1 MNLTPMD
8 IHNKQFDRKMRGYDA
23 DQVDA
28 FLDRVVDAYGDAL
41 DQVVD
46 LKNANHKLEEK
57 VEHYNS
63 IKDNLNDSLIEAQKS
78 AREVKQQAQT
88 QADKILADAKAKSEK
103 TLADADA
110 KAEQKT
116 KEMQEQYDTLKSDY
130 ELLKN
135 KVADFR
141 QQLQDLLVKQTK
153 ELGDDDWQYFL
164 DRYYG
169 RNRLYPADG
178 EPVDVE
184 KVNAEA
190 APKTPEEKAEVD
202 KEQAADLESNQSDQ
216 PQILTGDSP
225 SHESGQAAPTTT
237 VAGQG
242 PEIVFPDDYKDH
254 K

>member
-46 LKNANHKLEEK
+46 LKNANQKLQEQ
-57 VEHYNS
+57 VDHYNS

-78 AREVKQQAQT
+78 ARAVKKQAQEES
-88 QADKILADAKAKSEK
+88 DKILADAKKQANQKAQEM
-103 TLADADA
+103 AD
-110 KAEQKT
+110 
-116 KEMQEQYDTLKSDY
+116 QYDTLDDDY
-130 ELLKN
+130 KLLKN

-141 QQLQDLLVKQTK
+141 HQLQDLLAKQTK
-153 ELGDDDWQYFL
+153 ELGDNDWQYFL

-178 EPVDVE
+178 EPVEVE
-184 KVNAEA
+184 KENAEA
-190 APKTPEEKAEVD
+190 RPKTPEEKAEVD
-202 KEQAADLESNQSDQ
+202 KAQAADLESKQSDQ
-216 PQILTGDSP
+216 PQILAGDSP

>member
-46 LKNANHKLEEK
+46 LKNANQKLQEQ
-57 VEHYNS
+57 VDHYNS

-78 AREVKQQAQT
+78 ARAVKKQAQEES
-88 QADKILADAKAKSEK
+88 DKILADAKKQAGEK
-103 TLADADA
+103 A
-110 KAEQKT
+110 Q
-116 KEMQEQYDTLKSDY
+116 EMQDQYDTLDNDY
-130 ELLKN
+130 KLLKN

-141 QQLQDLLVKQTK
+141 HQLQDLLNKQTK
-153 ELGDDDWQYFL
+153 ELGDNDWQYFL

-178 EPVDVE
+178 EPVEVE
-184 KVNAEA
+184 KENAEA
-190 APKTPEEKAEVD
+190 MPKTPEEKAEVD
-202 KEQAADLESNQSDQ
+202 KAQAADLESKQSDQ
-216 PQILTGDSP
+216 PQILAGDSP
-225 SHESGQAAPTTT
+225 DHESGQAAPTTT

>member
-23 DQVDA
+23 DQVDG

-46 LKNANHKLEEK
+46 LKNANQKLQEQ
-57 VEHYNS
+57 VDHYNS
-63 IKDNLNDSLIEAQKS
+63 VKDNLNDSLIGAQKS
-78 AREVKQQAQT
+78 ARAVKKQAQE
-88 QADKILADAKAKSEK
+88 QADQVLADAKKQAEAKN
-103 TLADADA
+103 
-110 KAEQKT
+110 
-116 KEMQEQYDTLKSDY
+116 KEMQAQYDSLQSDY

-141 QQLQDLLVKQTK
+141 HQLQDLLQSQTK

-178 EPVDVE
+178 EPVDSA

-190 APKTPEEKAEVD
+190 EPKTAAEKAAVD
-202 KEQAADLESNQSDQ
+202 KEQEADLESKQSDQ

-225 SHESGQAAPTTT
+225 SHESEQPEEQTN

-242 PEIVFPDDYKDH
+242 PQIVFPDNYKDH
-254 K
+254 Q